1 MQTSYGVVWRE
12 GASPLARGKLE
23 LLARVLR
30 LTGTVGSA
38 HVTREIA
45 YEDLA
50 AVRVGRDSADR
61 LNGVAS
67 LVLEPTEG
75 ETISLAAVA
84 QPGAVGELAE
94 RIASHKG

>member
-12 GASPLARGKLE
+12 GTSPLARGKLE
-23 LLARVLR
+23 LFARALR
-30 LTGTVGSA
+30 LTGTVGSSR
-38 HVTREIA
+38 VTREIA

-67 LVLEPTEG
+67 LVLEPAEG
-75 ETISLAAVA
+75 ETISLASVA
-84 QPGAVGELAE
+84 EPGALGELAE
-94 RIASHKG
+94 RIASLKA